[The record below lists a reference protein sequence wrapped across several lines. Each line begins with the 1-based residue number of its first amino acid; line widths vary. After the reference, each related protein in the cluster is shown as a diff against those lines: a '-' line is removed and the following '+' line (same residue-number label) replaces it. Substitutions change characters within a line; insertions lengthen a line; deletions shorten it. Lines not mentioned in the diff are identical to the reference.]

1 MDPELKRQLEEIHAL
16 AKDNHQMLR
25 AIRRDQWLGFI
36 GRVIVWIIVLA
47 LPLYLYQQYFQ
58 PLVSKFY
65 PTSGT
70 ATSSTSGMFGL
81 PTSAEVQKLINSY
94 KAGL

>member
-1 MDPELKRQLEEIHAL
+1 MDPELKRQIEEIHAL

-36 GRVIVWIIVLA
+36 GRIIVWAIVLA
-47 LPLYLYQQYFQ
+47 LPLYLYQQYLQ
-58 PLVSKFY
+58 PIVSKFY
-65 PTSGT
+65 PTS
-70 ATSSTSGMFGL
+70 ATTTSGTSGPFGF

-94 KAGL
+94 KTGQ